1 MPRSKK
7 YQELVKQIDKNKK
20 YPVDEAI
27 SLAKETSKV
36 KFDAT
41 LELHVRLGI
50 DTKKGE
56 QAVRGSAILPHGSGK
71 TKKVAV
77 FSQDEKTAEAAGADL
92 VGNETLIKEIKSSG
106 KIGFDIAI
114 ATPDMMKNLSG
125 IAKILGPRG
134 LMPSPK
140 AGTVVADKDMAK
152 TVEEIK
158 KGKVTFK
165 NDDSGNLHQAIGK
178 ISWED
183 SKLKENFEKF
193 IEAVEKSKPA
203 GLKGE
208 FVKGIHLTSSMGP
221 AIKVAT

>member
-183 SKLKENFEKF
+183 SKLKENF
-193 IEAVEKSKPA
+193 
-203 GLKGE
+203 
-208 FVKGIHLTSSMGP
+208 
-221 AIKVAT
+221 